1 MGAAGKSTGPVPEGT
16 QSALMDQKLGLLA
29 KYRKL
34 VTGGNGIGAVIR
46 YELLTGLFSWMPGLA
61 GLGSRSLFYRFLL
74 RRMGRAA
81 VIGRNVTLR
90 HPGRTSLG
98 SRVVVEDNAV
108 LDAKG
113 GYGDGI
119 TIGDD
124 VFIGRGTIFS
134 MGGGT
139 IAVGEGSS
147 FGSNCRIGSLGE
159 IKIGKKVLVAAYVY
173 ILAANHRYERTDIP
187 VIDQPVES
195 QGGIEI
201 GDGTWIGAYAM
212 IMDGVRIGEHSI
224 IGAHT
229 LVTKDVPPYS
239 VVVGVPGRVVRDR
252 RTGGGEGAS
261 APVE

>member
-1 MGAAGKSTGPVPEGT
+1 MAGGGQNNNQVPEGT
-16 QSALMDQKLGLLA
+16 QAALMDRRMGLLE

-34 VTGGNGIGAVIR
+34 VTGGSGLGSIIR
-46 YELLTGLFSWMPGLA
+46 YELITGLFSWMPGLA
-61 GLGSRSLFYRFLL
+61 GLGFRLVFYRFLL
-74 RRMGRAA
+74 RKLGRSA

-90 HPGRTSLG
+90 HPQRTSIG

-113 GYGDGI
+113 SYGDGI
-119 TIGDD
+119 SIGDD

-139 IAVGEGSS
+139 IEVGDGSS
-147 FGSNCRIGSLGE
+147 FGSNCRIGSLGT
-159 IKIGKKVLVAAYVY
+159 IRIGKKVLVAAYVY

-229 LVTKDVPPYS
+229 LVTQDVPPYS
-239 VVVGVPGRVVRDR
+239 VVVGVPGRVIRDR
-252 RTGGGEGAS
+252 RDVTAGA
-261 APVE
+261 